1 MLSTSC
7 KLVIMFIMNN
17 NFLPTNQSSK
27 RKLTEQQETFLSAL
41 ATTAKGD
48 INLALQEAGY
58 SSTSKSKVIDSLK
71 DEIVDVATKIL
82 AKSAPRASQKLV
94 EILESDDPIPQVNA
108 KLQAAQTLLDRVGV
122 AKRDKVDVNHTVS
135 SGIFII
141 PQKEELIDVTAE
153 EVIDEKE

>member
-1 MLSTSC
+1 M
-7 KLVIMFIMNN
+7 
-17 NFLPTNQSSK
+17 Q
-27 RKLTEQQETFLSAL
+27 RL
-41 ATTAKGD
+41 A
-48 INLALQEAGY
+48 
-58 SSTSKSKVIDSLK
+58 
-71 DEIVDVATKIL
+71 ATKIL

-122 AKRDKVDVNHTVS
+122 AKREKVDVNHTVS

>member
-1 MLSTSC
+1 M
-7 KLVIMFIMNN
+7 INMNN
-17 NFLPTNQSSK
+17 NFLPTNQDSK
-27 RKLTEQQETFLSAL
+27 RKLTEQQQTFLAAL
-41 ATTAKGD
+41 STTAKGD

-58 SSTSKSKVIDSLK
+58 SPTSKSKVIDSLK

-82 AKSAPRASQKLV
+82 AKSAPQASQKLV

-141 PQKEELIDVTAE
+141 PVSYTHLTLPTKRIV
-153 EVIDEKE
+153 